1 MAIYGSKTRS
11 QILVSMLNA
20 LESNVGVNA
29 IYPGSV
35 ARAFA
40 EAVSSEISDLY
51 EAFRYSCEQGDLLTA
66 SGRSLDLIGDL
77 YGIQRKSV
85 SSYVAQERASNNIQF
100 TLEKPYSADIV
111 IPQGTLVYNDV
122 SNFVTKQYS
131 FSLVNSVTIPAGVK
145 MVYGRVEPSFNDN
158 TYVAPRNS
166 LVRHNFVAPA
176 TVVVYCTNPKE
187 VQSVLNSES
196 DSSYRRRI
204 ISSMKSKI
212 SGTAESIRFTALS
225 VKGVKDVRIREAS
238 YGIGSCDVIVV
249 PEAASLASK
258 LGENILTAITA
269 IKPVG
274 IKFNVR
280 LAEKVAVSLSANVT
294 ISPGNSTE
302 VISAVNRQA
311 ELFVS
316 RYLNSLTI
324 GDTLSISKLEQAI
337 MSSSDLIRGVNV
349 TSISANGKQMPIRD
363 YTPTSVKEYIG
374 AGNININSVIIGAS
388 SY

>member
-1 MAIYGSKTRS
+1 MPVYGSKTRS

-20 LESNVGVNA
+20 MESNAGVNA

-85 SSYVAQERASNNIQF
+85 SSYVAQERASSNIQF
-100 TLEKPYSADIV
+100 TLDKPYTADIV

-131 FSLVNSVTIPAGVK
+131 FALVNTVTIPAGVK
-145 MVYGRVEPSFNDN
+145 MAYGRIEPSFNDN
-158 TYVAPRNS
+158 TYVAARGT
-166 LVRHNFVAPA
+166 LVRHNFIAPA

-187 VQSVLNSES
+187 VQSVLNAES

-204 ISSMKSKI
+204 ISSMKSKV
-212 SGTAESIRFTALS
+212 SGTSESIRFTALS
-225 VKGVKDVRIREAS
+225 VKGVRDVRIREAS
-238 YGIGSCDVIVV
+238 YGIGSCDIIVV
-249 PEAASLASK
+249 PEAASLMAK
-258 LGENILTAITA
+258 LGEDILSAIIA
-269 IKPVG
+269 VKPVG

-280 LAEKVAVSLSANVT
+280 MAEKVAVSLSANVT
-294 ISPGNSTE
+294 VSPGNSSE
-302 VISAVNRQA
+302 VLSAVNRQA
-311 ELFVS
+311 ELFIS
-316 RYLNSLTI
+316 RYLNSLSI
-324 GDTLSISKLEQAI
+324 GDALSISKLEQMILA
-337 MSSSDLIRGVNV
+337 SSDIIRGVNI
-349 TSISANGKQMPIRD
+349 TSMSANGKQMPLRD
-363 YTPTSVKEYIG
+363 YTPTSVREYIG
-374 AGNININSVIIGAS
+374 AGNITVTSVIIGAS

>member
-1 MAIYGSKTRS
+1 MAVYGSKTRS

-20 LESNVGVNA
+20 LEANAGVTA

-85 SSYVAQERASNNIQF
+85 SSYVAEERASNNIQF
-100 TLEKPYSADIV
+100 TLDKAYSADIV

-131 FSLVNSVTIPAGVK
+131 FTLVNSVTIPAGVK
-145 MVYGRVEPSFNDN
+145 MAYGRIEPSFNDN

-176 TVVVYCTNPKE
+176 TVIVYCTNPKE

-204 ISSMKSKI
+204 ISSMKSKV
-212 SGTAESIRFTALS
+212 SGTAESVRFSALS
-225 VKGVKDVRIREAS
+225 VKGVRDVRIREAS

-249 PEAASLASK
+249 PESASLLAK
-258 LGENILTAITA
+258 LGEDVLSAIA
-269 IKPVG
+269 AVKPVG

-280 LAEKVAVSLSANVT
+280 IAEKVSISVSANITV
-294 ISPGNSTE
+294 SPGNSSQ
-302 VISAVNRQA
+302 VLNSVNRQA
-311 ELFVS
+311 ELFMT

-324 GDTLSISKLEQAI
+324 GDTLSISKIEQNI
-337 MSSSDLIRGVNV
+337 MSSSDIIRGVNI
-349 TSISANGKQMPIRD
+349 TSISANGRQMPLRD
-363 YTPTSVKEYIG
+363 YTPTSVREYIG
-374 AGNININSVIIGAS
+374 AGNISVNSVIIGAS